1 MRAGR
6 ATLHRLAT
14 IPSAACRIESNT
26 GGGIRGFGSG
36 LAAHTVGG
44 ALVSTGGL
52 NQRVQAGDPSP
63 RQKSGNITSATEQ
76 MALAA

>member
-1 MRAGR
+1 V
-6 ATLHRLAT
+6 LHRLVT
-14 IPSAACRIESNT
+14 TFR
-26 GGGIRGFGSG
+26 GGSHQKQ
-36 LAAHTVGG
+36 HTVGG

-63 RQKSGNITSATEQ
+63 RQKSGNITSANEQ